1 MYLDAMQQIY
11 TNVTK
16 VVVDSKQGSNLMYL
30 PLDKLMQMT
39 GAPLAGTTPTDQAG
53 APSTTPPAAA
63 PSSTPQDLRS
73 RESQRTR
80 DREIR

>member
-39 GAPLAGTTPTDQAG
+39 GAPLAGAAPTDQAG

>member
-1 MYLDAMQQIY
+1 
-11 TNVTK
+11 
-16 VVVDSKQGSNLMYL
+16 
-30 PLDKLMQMT
+30 MT
-39 GAPLAGTTPTDQAG
+39 GAPLAGTAPTDQAG

>member
-39 GAPLAGTTPTDQAG
+39 GAPLAATAPTDQAG